1 MIILGLTGSIGMG
14 KTTTAGFFEEAG
26 VPVYNAD
33 RAVHE
38 LYESKPV
45 IEDLSRIFPDCLTDG
60 RIDRSKLSKTIVKDP
75 SKLVLL
81 ERFIHPLVRKKEK
94 DFVKMHRDRGDPL
107 VVLDIPL
114 LFETGPKGRVDKIAV
129 VSAPTEIQRQ
139 RVLARSGWDDEK
151 LNRILSR
158 QISDEE
164 KRRRADFV
172 IDTGKSLDDAREQV
186 KHLISRLTLK

>member
-45 IEDLSRIFPDCLTDG
+45 IENLSRIFPDCLTDG
-60 RIDRSKLSKTIVKDP
+60 RIDRSKLSKTIVKNP

-114 LFETGPKGRVDKIAV
+114 LFETGPEGRVDKIAV

-151 LNRILSR
+151 LDRILSR

>member
-26 VPVYNAD
+26 IPVYNAD

-45 IEDLSRIFPDCLTDG
+45 IEKISYIFPDCLTDG
-60 RIDRSKLSKTIVKDP
+60 RIDRSKLSKAIVKDP
-75 SKLVLL
+75 AKLVVL
-81 ERFIHPLVRKKEK
+81 EKFIHPLVRKKEK
-94 DFVKMHRDRGDPL
+94 DFVKMHRDRADPL

-114 LFETGPKGRVDKIAV
+114 LFEKGPQGRVDKIAV
-129 VSAPTEIQRQ
+129 VSAPTGIQRQ

-151 LNRILSR
+151 LDRILSR

-164 KRRRADFV
+164 KRRRADFI
-172 IDTGKSLDDAREQV
+172 IDTGKSLDDARQQV
-186 KHLISRLTLK
+186 KHLISRLIGK

>member
-38 LYESKPV
+38 LYESKRV
-45 IEDLSRIFPDCLTDG
+45 IENLSRIFPDCLTDG

-75 SKLVLL
+75 TKLAIL
-81 ERFIHPLVRKKEK
+81 EKFIHPLVRKKEK

-114 LFETGPKGRVDKIAV
+114 LFEKGPEGRVDKIAA
-129 VSAPTEIQRQ
+129 VSAPLEVQRQ

-164 KRRRADFV
+164 KRKRADFV
-172 IDTGKSLDDAREQV
+172 IDTGKSLDDARQQV
-186 KHLISRLTLK
+186 KYLISRLTGK

>member
-45 IEDLSRIFPDCLTDG
+45 IENLSRIFPDCLTDG

-114 LFETGPKGRVDKIAV
+114 LFETGPEGRVDKIAV

>member
-45 IEDLSRIFPDCLTDG
+45 IENLSHIFPDCLTDG

-75 SKLVLL
+75 SKLAIL
-81 ERFIHPLVRKKEK
+81 EKFIHPLVRKKEK

-114 LFETGPKGRVDKIAV
+114 LFETGPEGRVDKIAV
-129 VSAPTEIQRQ
+129 VSAPLEVQRQ

-164 KRRRADFV
+164 KRKRADFV

-186 KHLISRLTLK
+186 KHLIARLILK

>member
-33 RAVHE
+33 KAVHE
-38 LYESKPV
+38 LYESKEV
-45 IEDLSRIFPDCLTDG
+45 IENLSRIFPDCLTDG
-60 RIDRSKLSKTIVKDP
+60 QIDRSKLSKTIVKDP
-75 SKLVLL
+75 SKLAVL
-81 ERFIHPLVRKKEK
+81 EKFIHPLVRKKEK
-94 DFVKMHRDRGDPL
+94 DFVKKHRDQGAPL

-114 LFETGPKGRVDKIAV
+114 LFETGPEGRVDKIAV
-129 VSAPTEIQRQ
+129 VSAPLAIQRQ

-151 LNRILSR
+151 LDRILSR
-158 QISDEE
+158 QITDEE

-186 KHLISRLTLK
+186 KHLIARLTGK

>member
-45 IEDLSRIFPDCLTDG
+45 IENLSRIFPDCLTDG

-114 LFETGPKGRVDKIAV
+114 LFETGPEGRVDKIAV

-151 LNRILSR
+151 LDRILSR

>member
-45 IEDLSRIFPDCLTDG
+45 IENLSRIFPDCLTDG

-75 SKLVLL
+75 SKLAIL
-81 ERFIHPLVRKKEK
+81 EKFIHPLVRRKEK

-114 LFETGPKGRVDKIAV
+114 LFETGPDGRVDKIAV
-129 VSAPTEIQRQ
+129 VSAPLEVQRQ

-158 QISDEE
+158 QISDEK
-164 KRRRADFV
+164 KRKRADFV

-186 KHLISRLTLK
+186 KHLIARLILK

>member
-38 LYESKPV
+38 LYESKEV
-45 IEDLSRIFPDCLTDG
+45 IENLSRIFPDCLTDG
-60 RIDRSKLSKTIVKDP
+60 HIDRTKLSKSIVKDP
-75 SKLVLL
+75 SKLAIL
-81 ERFIHPLVRKKEK
+81 EKFIHPLVRKKEK

-114 LFETGPKGRVDKIAV
+114 LFETGPEGRVDKIAV
-129 VSAPTEIQRQ
+129 VSAPHEVQRQ

-151 LNRILSR
+151 LDRILSR

>member
-45 IEDLSRIFPDCLTDG
+45 IENLSRIFPDCLTDG

-75 SKLVLL
+75 SKLAIL
-81 ERFIHPLVRKKEK
+81 EKFIHPLVRKKEK

-114 LFETGPKGRVDKIAV
+114 LFEKGPDGRVDKIAV
-129 VSAPTEIQRQ
+129 VSAPLEVQRQ

-164 KRRRADFV
+164 KRKRADFV
-172 IDTGKSLDDAREQV
+172 IDTGKSLDDSREQV
-186 KHLISRLTLK
+186 KHLISRLILK

>member
-45 IEDLSRIFPDCLTDG
+45 IENLSRIFPDCLTDG

-75 SKLVLL
+75 TKLAIL
-81 ERFIHPLVRKKEK
+81 EKIIHPLVRKKEK
-94 DFVKMHRDRGDPL
+94 DFVKKYRDRGDPL

-114 LFETGPKGRVDKIAV
+114 LFEKGPEGRVDKIAV
-129 VSAPTEIQRQ
+129 VSAPLEVQRQ

-151 LNRILSR
+151 LDRILSR

-186 KHLISRLTLK
+186 KHLISRLTGK

>member
-45 IEDLSRIFPDCLTDG
+45 IENLSRIFPDCLTDG
-60 RIDRSKLSKTIVKDP
+60 RIDRSKLSKTIVKNP
-75 SKLVLL
+75 SKLAIL
-81 ERFIHPLVRKKEK
+81 EKFIHPLVRKKEK

-114 LFETGPKGRVDKIAV
+114 LFEKGPEGRVDKIAV

-151 LNRILSR
+151 LDRILSR

-164 KRRRADFV
+164 KRKRADFV

>member
-45 IEDLSRIFPDCLTDG
+45 IENLSRIFPDCLTDG

-75 SKLVLL
+75 SKLAIL
-81 ERFIHPLVRKKEK
+81 EKFIHPLVRKKEK
-94 DFVKMHRDRGDPL
+94 DFVKKYRDRGDPL

-114 LFETGPKGRVDKIAV
+114 LFEKGPEGRVDKIAV
-129 VSAPTEIQRQ
+129 VSAPLEVQRQ

-151 LNRILSR
+151 LDRILSR

-164 KRRRADFV
+164 KRRRADFI
-172 IDTGKSLDDAREQV
+172 IDTGKSLDDARQQV
-186 KHLISRLTLK
+186 KYLISRLTGK

>member
-45 IEDLSRIFPDCLTDG
+45 IENLSRIFPDCLTDG

-94 DFVKMHRDRGDPL
+94 DFVKIHRDRGDPL

-114 LFETGPKGRVDKIAV
+114 LFETGPEGRVDKIAV

-151 LNRILSR
+151 LDRILSR

>member
-26 VPVYNAD
+26 IPVYNAD

-38 LYESKPV
+38 LYENKEV
-45 IEDLSRIFPDCLTDG
+45 IENLSRILPDCLTDG
-60 RIDRSKLSKTIVKDP
+60 RIDRSKLSKTIVRDP
-75 SKLVLL
+75 EKLVLL
-81 ERFIHPLVRKKEK
+81 EKFIHPLVRKKEK

-114 LFETGPKGRVDKIAV
+114 LFEKGPEGRVDKIAV
-129 VSAPTEIQRQ
+129 VSAPTGIQRQ

-151 LNRILSR
+151 LDRILSR

-164 KRRRADFV
+164 KRRRADFI
-172 IDTGKSLDDAREQV
+172 IDTGKSLDDARQQV
-186 KHLISRLTLK
+186 KHLISRLIGK

>member
-38 LYESKPV
+38 LYESKEV

-60 RIDRSKLSKTIVKDP
+60 HIDRLKLSKTIVKDP
-75 SKLVLL
+75 SKLAIL

-114 LFETGPKGRVDKIAV
+114 LFETGPEGRVDKIAV

-151 LNRILSR
+151 LDRILSR

-164 KRRRADFV
+164 KRKRADFV

-186 KHLISRLTLK
+186 KHLIARLTLK

>member
-1 MIILGLTGSIGMG
+1 MG

-60 RIDRSKLSKTIVKDP
+60 RIDRSKLSKTIVKNP
-75 SKLVLL
+75 SKLAIL
-81 ERFIHPLVRKKEK
+81 EKFIHPLVRKKEK

-114 LFETGPKGRVDKIAV
+114 LFETGPEGRVDKIAV
-129 VSAPTEIQRQ
+129 VSAPHEVQRQ

-151 LNRILSR
+151 LDRILSR

>member
-26 VPVYNAD
+26 IPVYNAD

-45 IEDLSRIFPDCLTDG
+45 IENLSRIFPDCLTDG

-75 SKLVLL
+75 TKLAIL
-81 ERFIHPLVRKKEK
+81 EKFIHPLVRKKEK

-114 LFETGPKGRVDKIAV
+114 LFEKGPEGRVDKIAV
-129 VSAPTEIQRQ
+129 VSAPLEVQRQ

-151 LNRILSR
+151 LDRILSR

-164 KRRRADFV
+164 KRRRADFI
-172 IDTGKSLDDAREQV
+172 IDTGKSLDDARQQV
-186 KHLISRLTLK
+186 KHLISRLIVK

>member
-26 VPVYNAD
+26 IPVYNAD

-38 LYESKPV
+38 LYENKEV
-45 IEDLSRIFPDCLTDG
+45 IENLSRIFPDCLTDG
-60 RIDRSKLSKTIVKDP
+60 RIDRSKLSKTIVRD
-75 SKLVLL
+75 SAKLVLL
-81 ERFIHPLVRKKEK
+81 EKFIHPLVRKKEK

-114 LFETGPKGRVDKIAV
+114 LFEKGPEGRVDKIAV
-129 VSAPTEIQRQ
+129 VSAPTGIQRQ

-151 LNRILSR
+151 LDRILSR

-164 KRRRADFV
+164 KRRRADFI
-172 IDTGKSLDDAREQV
+172 IDTGKSLDDARQQV
-186 KHLISRLTLK
+186 KHLISRLIGK

>member
-45 IEDLSRIFPDCLTDG
+45 IENLSRIFPDCLTDG

-75 SKLVLL
+75 SKLAIL
-81 ERFIHPLVRKKEK
+81 EKFIHPLVRKKEK

-114 LFETGPKGRVDKIAV
+114 LFEKGPDGRVDKIAV
-129 VSAPTEIQRQ
+129 VSATPEVQRQ

-151 LNRILSR
+151 LDRILSR

-164 KRRRADFV
+164 KRRRADFI
-172 IDTGKSLDDAREQV
+172 IDTGKSLDDARQQV
-186 KHLISRLTLK
+186 KHLISRLIVK

>member
-45 IEDLSRIFPDCLTDG
+45 IENLSRIFPDCLTDG

-75 SKLVLL
+75 SKLAIL
-81 ERFIHPLVRKKEK
+81 EKFIHPLVRKKEK

-114 LFETGPKGRVDKIAV
+114 LFETGPDGRVDKIAV
-129 VSAPTEIQRQ
+129 VSAPLEVQRQ

-172 IDTGKSLDDAREQV
+172 IDTGKSLDGAREQV
-186 KHLISRLTLK
+186 KHLIARLIGK

>member
-60 RIDRSKLSKTIVKDP
+60 RIDRSKLSKTIVKNP
-75 SKLVLL
+75 SKLAIL
-81 ERFIHPLVRKKEK
+81 EKFIHPLVRKKEK
-94 DFVKMHRDRGDPL
+94 DFVKMHRARGDPL

-114 LFETGPKGRVDKIAV
+114 LFEKGPEGRVDKIAV
-129 VSAPTEIQRQ
+129 VSAPLEVQRQ

-164 KRRRADFV
+164 KRKRADFV

>member
-45 IEDLSRIFPDCLTDG
+45 IENLSRIFPDCLTDG

>member
-33 RAVHE
+33 KAVHE
-38 LYESKPV
+38 LYESKEV
-45 IEDLSRIFPDCLTDG
+45 IENLSRIFPDCLTDG

-75 SKLVLL
+75 SKLAVL
-81 ERFIHPLVRKKEK
+81 EKFIHPLVRKKEK
-94 DFVKMHRDRGDPL
+94 DFVKKHRDQGAPL

-114 LFETGPKGRVDKIAV
+114 LFETGPEGRVDKIAV
-129 VSAPTEIQRQ
+129 VSAPLAIQRQ

-151 LNRILSR
+151 LERILSR
-158 QISDEE
+158 QITDEE

-172 IDTGKSLDDAREQV
+172 IDTGKSLDDARQQV
-186 KHLISRLTLK
+186 KHLIARLTGK

>member
-45 IEDLSRIFPDCLTDG
+45 IENLSRIFPDCLTDG

-75 SKLVLL
+75 SKLAIL
-81 ERFIHPLVRKKEK
+81 EKFIHPLVRKKEK

-114 LFETGPKGRVDKIAV
+114 LFEKGPDGRVDKIAV
-129 VSAPTEIQRQ
+129 VSAPPEVQRQ

-151 LNRILSR
+151 LDRILSR

-164 KRRRADFV
+164 KRKRADFV

-186 KHLISRLTLK
+186 KHLIARLILK

>member
-60 RIDRSKLSKTIVKDP
+60 RIDRSKLSKTIVKNP

-114 LFETGPKGRVDKIAV
+114 LFETGPEGRVDKIAV

-151 LNRILSR
+151 LDRILSR

>member
-45 IEDLSRIFPDCLTDG
+45 IENLSRIFPDCLTDG

-75 SKLVLL
+75 SKLAIL
-81 ERFIHPLVRKKEK
+81 EKFIHPLVRKKEK

-114 LFETGPKGRVDKIAV
+114 LFEKGPEGRVDKIAV
-129 VSAPTEIQRQ
+129 VSAPLEVQRQ

-151 LNRILSR
+151 LDRILSR

-164 KRRRADFV
+164 KRRRADFI
-172 IDTGKSLDDAREQV
+172 IDTGKSLDDARQQV
-186 KHLISRLTLK
+186 KHLISRLTGK

>member
-45 IEDLSRIFPDCLTDG
+45 IENLSRIFPDCLTDG

-75 SKLVLL
+75 SKLAIL
-81 ERFIHPLVRKKEK
+81 EKFIHPLVRKKEK

-114 LFETGPKGRVDKIAV
+114 LFETGPEGRVDKIAV

-151 LNRILSR
+151 LDRILSR

-164 KRRRADFV
+164 KRKRADFV

-186 KHLISRLTLK
+186 KHLIARLTLK

>member
-45 IEDLSRIFPDCLTDG
+45 IENLSRIFPDCLTDG

-75 SKLVLL
+75 SKLAIL
-81 ERFIHPLVRKKEK
+81 EKFIHPLVRKKEK

-114 LFETGPKGRVDKIAV
+114 LFEKGPEGRVDKIAV

-151 LNRILSR
+151 LDRILSR

>member
-45 IEDLSRIFPDCLTDG
+45 IENLSHIFPDCLTDG

-75 SKLVLL
+75 SKLAIL
-81 ERFIHPLVRKKEK
+81 EKFIHPLVRKKEK

-114 LFETGPKGRVDKIAV
+114 LFETGPEGRVDKIAV

-151 LNRILSR
+151 LDRILSR

>member
-75 SKLVLL
+75 SKLAIL
-81 ERFIHPLVRKKEK
+81 EKFIHPLVRKKEK

-114 LFETGPKGRVDKIAV
+114 LFEKGPEGRVDKIAV
-129 VSAPTEIQRQ
+129 VSAPLEVQRQ

-151 LNRILSR
+151 LDRILSR

-186 KHLISRLTLK
+186 KHLIARLILK

>member
-45 IEDLSRIFPDCLTDG
+45 IENLSRIFPDCLTDG

-94 DFVKMHRDRGDPL
+94 DFVKMHRDRGDRL

-114 LFETGPKGRVDKIAV
+114 LFEKGPEGRVDKIAV

-139 RVLARSGWDDEK
+139 RVLARSGWDNEK
-151 LNRILSR
+151 LDRILSR

-164 KRRRADFV
+164 KRRRADFI
-172 IDTGKSLDDAREQV
+172 IDTGNSLDDARQQV
-186 KHLISRLTLK
+186 KHLISRLIGK

>member
-45 IEDLSRIFPDCLTDG
+45 IEDLSRIFLDCLTDG
-60 RIDRSKLSKTIVKDP
+60 RIDRSKLSKTIVKNP

-114 LFETGPKGRVDKIAV
+114 LFETGPEGRVDKIAV

>member
-45 IEDLSRIFPDCLTDG
+45 IENLSRIFPDCLTDG

-75 SKLVLL
+75 TKLAIL
-81 ERFIHPLVRKKEK
+81 EKFIHPLVRKKEK

-114 LFETGPKGRVDKIAV
+114 LFEKGPEGRVDKIAV

-151 LNRILSR
+151 LDRILSR

-186 KHLISRLTLK
+186 KHLIARLILK

>member
-60 RIDRSKLSKTIVKDP
+60 RIDRSKLSKTIVKNP
-75 SKLVLL
+75 SKLAIL
-81 ERFIHPLVRKKEK
+81 EKFIHPLVRKKEK

-114 LFETGPKGRVDKIAV
+114 LFEKGPEGRVDKIAV

-151 LNRILSR
+151 LDRILSR

>member
-26 VPVYNAD
+26 IPVYNAD

-45 IEDLSRIFPDCLTDG
+45 IENLSRIFPDCLTDG

-75 SKLVLL
+75 TKLAIL
-81 ERFIHPLVRKKEK
+81 EKFIHPLVRKKEK

-114 LFETGPKGRVDKIAV
+114 LFEKGPEGRVDKIAV
-129 VSAPTEIQRQ
+129 VSAPLEVQRQ

-151 LNRILSR
+151 LDRILSR

-164 KRRRADFV
+164 KRRRADFI
-172 IDTGKSLDDAREQV
+172 IDTGKSLDDARQQV
-186 KHLISRLTLK
+186 KHLISRLIGK

>member
-45 IEDLSRIFPDCLTDG
+45 IENLSRIFPDCLTDG

-75 SKLVLL
+75 SKLAIL
-81 ERFIHPLVRKKEK
+81 EKFIHPLVRKKEK

-114 LFETGPKGRVDKIAV
+114 LFETGPDGRVDKIAV
-129 VSAPTEIQRQ
+129 VSAPLEVQRQ

-164 KRRRADFV
+164 KRKRADFV

-186 KHLISRLTLK
+186 KHLIARLILK

>member
-45 IEDLSRIFPDCLTDG
+45 IEDLSRIFPDCLTAG

-75 SKLVLL
+75 SKLAIL

-114 LFETGPKGRVDKIAV
+114 LFETGPEGRVDKIAV

-151 LNRILSR
+151 LDRILSR

>member
-75 SKLVLL
+75 SKLAIL
-81 ERFIHPLVRKKEK
+81 EKFIHPLVRKKEK

-151 LNRILSR
+151 LDRILSR